1 MSKSKSIK
9 SGLLTSAVALI
20 LCVAMLVGTTF
31 AWFTDSVTSANNVIQ
46 SGNLDIVLE
55 YWDGDSWEDVAGKSD
70 ILTNTLWEPGVAEV
84 AYLRVAN
91 AGSLAL
97 KYQLGINIVSETAGV
112 NVAGD
117 EFLLSDYLQ
126 FGVVE
131 GVNGETGA
139 YADRDAA
146 VDAVTNAKA
155 LNAGYTK
162 ADSLAANTAPVYL
175 ALVVYMPT
183 EVGNVA
189 NHNGTNVPVI
199 NLGINVLA
207 TQVAAENDSFGPDY
221 DEDAWHPEMKV
232 NTAADLQA
240 ALNNGVTNIVLEND
254 ITLTESLVIPAAATT
269 YSMRTNATVIDLN
282 GKTLTGSMHKNVGS
296 VIKNEGNLVLK
307 NGTVSSTGANGG
319 SAILNK
325 GTAVLENVT
334 LNGAPNADGSWPS
347 YAVNNNAGVLTVNNS
362 KITSYH
368 GAVAS
373 YGEGAIVT
381 LNNSEIDMAGIPGF
395 TSHGVYTYNDGKV
408 IVNSGTYANKA
419 ADQNSTGASVINGNV
434 EINGG
439 SFSGRIENYYGNP
452 VIKGGTFSVKP
463 NAKFVASGFEAVANE
478 NGTFTFVFPQESL
491 DSLIEN
497 AGENATIEIPAGE
510 YSFPASDLK
519 AGQTLI
525 CAPGTVFEGTSS
537 LDVNGATVIGAT
549 FDAGDKD
556 TSVSGIINGTFKNCT
571 FTGASEGVRWC
582 YTSSGTTTVFE
593 NCVFDATLRGIH
605 FDDMV
610 GDVKFINCE
619 INGFNAYGGAGTATF
634 EGCTFGNDASKYNGL
649 NIYANTVLTDCTFNF
664 VSGKTNFIDMEGD
677 GKTLTITNCTATL
690 DGASVSVLEFVG
702 GSKLANNTVIIDGK
716 KFVVA
721 ETLSAVMAAARE
733 GNVII
738 DAKGANLG
746 DFNYNG
752 TFGNGTVL
760 KNATFTYVY
769 GASVDGVAT
778 FENCNFVSDHSY
790 SANFSDGSYTGKVIF
805 NNCYFDGWSSFGDA
819 ITGVEMNNCT
829 FDWNNPYSMLRFYQN
844 AVLNNCN
851 FIDIDGIDTNK
862 TGTVVEFNNCTGI
875 EGKIHNN
882 TEGGV
887 VKVGTWIVDGT
898 DISSTVTAW

>member
-1 MSKSKSIK
+1 MTKSRGIK

-46 SGNLDIVLE
+46 SGTLDIVLE

-97 KYQLGINIVSETAGV
+97 KYQLGVNIVSETAGV

-131 GVNGETGA
+131 NVNGQTGA

-146 VDAVTNAKA
+146 VAAVSDAKA

-162 ADSLAANTAPVYL
+162 PGSLAANTAPVYL

-183 EVGNVA
+183 TVDNVA
-189 NHNGTNVPVI
+189 NHNGDVVPTI

-207 TQVAAENDSFGPDY
+207 TQVANEEDSFGPDY
-221 DEDAWHPEMKV
+221 DEDAVYGDAFVADAVDLANAIV
-232 NTAADLQA
+232 NAE
-240 ALNNGVTNIVLEND
+240 NGDVIVLMDDIDLTSRTRAVSPFALEIANGKSLTINLNGNTISGTSAND
-254 ITLTESLVIPAAATT
+254 SGNQGLFRVKGDLAIEGEGSLVIE
-269 YSMRTNATVIDLN
+269 
-282 GKTLTGSMHKNVGS
+282 H
-296 VIKNEGNLVLK
+296 
-307 NGTVSSTGANGG
+307 TGANMGWGALSAVFSVEGG
-319 SAILNK
+319 SLTLGEGVVASHKGGTDMAYVVDVNSTLGETVLNVNGAILDSTYVGVRLFNNHNTAK
-325 GTAVLENVT
+325 AIVNVNSGVIDGPRRDIWKQYDKPAEINIADGIAYTNENEYEYFFGTAVVDSS
-334 LNGAPNADGSWPS
+334 ADLSS
-347 YAVNNNAGVLTVNNS
+347 
-362 KITSYH
+362 
-368 GAVAS
+368 
-373 YGEGAIVT
+373 AISG
-381 LNNSEIDMAGIPGF
+381 NDEIILLG
-395 TSHGVYTYNDGKV
+395 
-408 IVNSGTYANKA
+408 
-419 ADQNSTGASVINGNV
+419 
-434 EINGG
+434 
-439 SFSGRIENYYGNP
+439 
-452 VIKGGTFSVKP
+452 
-463 NAKFVASGFEAVANE
+463 
-478 NGTFTFVFPQESL
+478 
-491 DSLIEN
+491 
-497 AGENATIEIPAGE
+497 GE
-510 YSFPASDLK
+510 YTLPSSDLS

-525 CAPGTVFEGTSS
+525 CSPDTVFTGTSS
-537 LDVNGATVIGAT
+537 LNINGATVIGAT
-549 FDAGDKD
+549 FDSGDKN
-556 TSVSGIINGTFKNCT
+556 TSATGTINGTFKDCT

-582 YTSSGTTTVFE
+582 YTTAGTTTVFE
-593 NCVFDATLRGIH
+593 NCVFEATLRGIH
-605 FDDMV
+605 FDGMD

-619 INGFNAYGGAGTATF
+619 VNGFNAYGGAGTATF

-702 GSKLANNTVIIDGK
+702 GSKLANNTVIVDGK

-721 ETLSAVMAAARE
+721 ETLSAVMAAAKE

-738 DAKGANLG
+738 DARGANLG
-746 DFNYNG
+746 DFSYDG

-829 FDWNNPYSMLRFYQN
+829 FNWTNPYSMLRFYQN
-844 AVLNNCN
+844 AVLNNCD
-851 FIDIDGIDTNK
+851 FIAIDGIDTNK

-875 EGKIHNN
+875 EGKIYNN
-882 TEGGV
+882 TDSGV